1 MSKYVIRI
9 HRGPCLGDLSFEQ
22 DGKEVYSTT
31 CCWDLKHKIPAK
43 KYYGFKTRMNTKKD
57 SVTGM
62 NRPGIW
68 IPGVP
73 HYHGIFIHEGNTKN
87 YDTIDVWS
95 DGCIILERKEMM
107 KIWDTITPHD
117 AVVVEIEDGLDV
129 KNFLQKRF

>member
-1 MSKYVIRI
+1 MSKNVIQI
-9 HRGPCLGDLSFEQ
+9 HRGPVLGDLSFEQ
-22 DGKEVYSTT
+22 DGKEILSAT

-43 KYYGFKTRMNTKKD
+43 KYHGYKTRMSTKKD

-73 HYHGIFIHEGNTKN
+73 SYQGIFIHEGNTTN
-87 YDTIDVWS
+87 YDTRDVWS

-107 KIWDTITPHD
+107 KIWDSIKTTDEVSI
-117 AVVVEIEDGLDV
+117 EIEDGLEV
-129 KNFLQKRF
+129 KNFYQKRI